1 MDIGDLVDIFHN
13 LSAGI
18 ITLIILL
25 SMAVSFFV
33 FKYFDHDFWNQD
45 RWSD

>member
-1 MDIGDLVDIFHN
+1 MILGSLCDLFHDV
-13 LSAGI
+13 STAV
-18 ITLIILL
+18 ITVIVLI

-45 RWSD
+45 NYGD